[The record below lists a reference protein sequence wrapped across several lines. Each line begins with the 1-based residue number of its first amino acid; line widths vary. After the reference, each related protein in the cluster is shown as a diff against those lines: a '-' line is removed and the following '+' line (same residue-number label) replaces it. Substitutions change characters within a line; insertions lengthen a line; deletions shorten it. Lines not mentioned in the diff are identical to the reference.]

1 MPVQRPDGI
10 DSRVRSAAN
19 RCLRER
25 RYKLVGSLDV
35 GSFARIRN
43 NTRRYRLESAWLE
56 RSRLPDTTGSMARD
70 TARALSE
77 SRTIRSEQALTDA
90 MAFIVTHP
98 FTRRSQAATNWTTLF
113 AQFDQLPPRVLI
125 ARIQLDRSR
134 ICHKRSLDI
143 VRRFVT
149 VPKAVP
155 CIRGIGI
162 GLCVQFEQHDG

>member
-1 MPVQRPDGI
+1 MPGRQGFTESPSPSFYAPPGTSSTRTAINGSGI
-10 DSRVRSAAN
+10 
-19 RCLRER
+19 
-25 RYKLVGSLDV
+25 
-35 GSFARIRN
+35 
-43 NTRRYRLESAWLE
+43 
-56 RSRLPDTTGSMARD
+56 
-70 TARALSE
+70 RALYE
-77 SRTIRSEQALTDA
+77 RRTIRPEVQALADA

-98 FTRRSQAATNWTTLF
+98 FTRRSQAAINWTTLF
-113 AQFDQLPPRVLI
+113 AQFNQLTPRVLI

-149 VPKAVP
+149 VSKAVP